1 MTIEAQ
7 FRAKRESGRPL
18 LVPYLTGGLGPW
30 RETIEE
36 MAAAGADAIE
46 IGIPFSDPIMDG
58 PVIQR
63 SSQQALES
71 GATPQGIVAELAGVD
86 VDVPLVVMTYYNPV
100 HHMGHQRFADVL
112 AAAGVSG
119 SIVPDLPV
127 DESEPWIAAA
137 ERSGVENI
145 LLAAPTTT
153 DERLATICER
163 SRGWIYGIALLGVT
177 GERSSVAE
185 AGLEMGRRLKAATD
199 KPVLLGLGISDGAQ
213 AATVAAVADG
223 VIVGS
228 AVVRRQL
235 EGTGPAEVGA
245 FVASLRAGLDAA

>member
-100 HHMGHQRFADVL
+100 HHMGHQRFADAL

>member
-1 MTIEAQ
+1 MTIEEQ
-7 FRAKRESGRPL
+7 FRAKRDAGRSL
-18 LVPYLTGGLGPW
+18 LVPYVTGGLGDW
-30 RETIEE
+30 RATIEE
-36 MAAAGADAIE
+36 IAAAGADAIE

-58 PVIQR
+58 PVIQL
-63 SSQQALES
+63 SSQRALES
-71 GATPQGIVAELAGVD
+71 GATPQGIVAELAGID

-100 HHMGHQRFADVL
+100 HHMGHQRFADAL
-112 AAAGVSG
+112 GVSGVAG

-127 DESEPWIAAA
+127 DESDPWIAAA
-137 ERSGVENI
+137 DAAGVENI

-177 GERSSVAE
+177 GERTSVAA

-213 AATVAAVADG
+213 AATVAEVADG

-235 EGTGPAEVGA
+235 EGSGPAEVGS
-245 FVASLRAGLDAA
+245 FVASLRSGLDAP

>member
-1 MTIEAQ
+1 VTIEES
-7 FRAKRESGRPL
+7 FREKRADGRAL
-18 LVPYLTGGLGPW
+18 LVPYLTGGLGEW
-30 RETIEE
+30 RATIEE
-36 MAAAGADAIE
+36 VAAAGADAIE

-58 PVIQR
+58 PVIQE
-63 SSQQALES
+63 SSQRALRD
-71 GATPQGIVAELAGVD
+71 GATPSALVAELSRVD
-86 VDVPLVVMTYYNPV
+86 VGVPLVVMTYYNPV
-100 HHMGHQRFADVL
+100 HHLGHARFADAL

-127 DESEPWIAAA
+127 DESDPWIDAA
-137 ERSGVENI
+137 EAAGVENI

-177 GERSSVAE
+177 GERAAVAE
-185 AGLEMGRRLKAATD
+185 AGLEMGRRLKRATD
-199 KPVLLGLGISDGAQ
+199 KPVLLGLGISNGEQ

-235 EGTGPAEVGA
+235 EGAGPAEVGA

>member
-1 MTIEAQ
+1 MTIEAE
-7 FRAKRESGRPL
+7 FRAKREAGRAL
-18 LVPYLTGGLGPW
+18 LVPYITGGLGAW

-36 MAAAGADAIE
+36 IAAAGADAIE

-100 HHMGHQRFADVL
+100 HHMGHQRFADAL
-112 AAAGVSG
+112 AAAGVAG

-127 DESEPWIAAA
+127 DESDPWITAA
-137 ERSGVENI
+137 ETAGIENI

-153 DERLATICER
+153 DERLTTICER

-213 AATVAAVADG
+213 AATVAEVADG

-235 EGTGPAEVGA
+235 EGSGPPEVGE
-245 FVASLRAGLDAA
+245 FVALLRAGLDAR

>member
-1 MTIEAQ
+1 MTIEAR
-7 FRAKRESGRPL
+7 FRAARAAGRSL
-18 LVPYLTGGLGPW
+18 LVPYLTGGLGEW
-30 RETIEE
+30 RATIEE
-36 MAAAGADAIE
+36 VAAAGADAIE

-58 PVIQR
+58 PVIQE
-63 SSQQALES
+63 SSQRALRS

-86 VDVPLVVMTYYNPV
+86 VDVPIVVMTYYNPV
-100 HHMGHQRFADVL
+100 HHMGHRRFADSL
-112 AAAGVSG
+112 AAAGVGG

-127 DESEPWIAAA
+127 DESDPWIEAA
-137 ERSGVENI
+137 EAAGIENI

-153 DERLATICER
+153 EARLATICAR

-177 GERSSVAE
+177 GERSTVAE

-235 EGTGPAEVGA
+235 EGCSPSEIGA
-245 FVASLRAGLDAA
+245 FVATLRDGLDIA

>member
-1 MTIEAQ
+1 MTIESR
-7 FRAKRESGRPL
+7 FRAARDEGRSL
-18 LVPYLTGGLGPW
+18 LVPYLTGGLGEW
-30 RETIEE
+30 RATIEE
-36 MAAAGADAIE
+36 VAAAGADAIE

-58 PVIQR
+58 PVIQE
-63 SSQQALES
+63 SSQQALRS

-86 VDVPLVVMTYYNPV
+86 VGVPLVVMTYYNPV
-100 HHMGHQRFADVL
+100 HHMGHQRFADAL
-112 AAAGVSG
+112 GAAGVSG

-127 DESEPWIAAA
+127 DESEPWIGAA
-137 ERSGVENI
+137 EAAGVENI

-163 SRGWIYGIALLGVT
+163 SCGWIYGIALLGVT
-177 GERSSVAE
+177 GERSSVAA

-199 KPVLLGLGISDGAQ
+199 KPVLLGLGISNGEQ
-213 AATVAAVADG
+213 AKTVAAVADG

-235 EGTGPAEVGA
+235 EGRAPAEVGA
-245 FVASLRAGLDAA
+245 FVASLRAGLDAP

>member
-1 MTIEAQ
+1 MTIEEQ
-7 FRAKRESGRPL
+7 FRAKRESGRAL
-18 LVPYLTGGLGPW
+18 LVPYLTGGLGLW

-100 HHMGHQRFADVL
+100 HHMGHQRFADAL

-127 DESEPWIAAA
+127 DESDPWIAAA
-137 ERSGVENI
+137 ERAGVENI

-213 AATVAAVADG
+213 AATVAEVADG

-245 FVASLRAGLDAA
+245 FVASLRAGLDAS

>member
-1 MTIEAQ
+1 MTIEEQ
-7 FRAKRESGRPL
+7 FRAKRDAGRSL

-36 MAAAGADAIE
+36 IAAAGADAIE

-63 SSQQALES
+63 SSQQALED

-100 HHMGHQRFADVL
+100 HHMGHQRFADALGV
-112 AAAGVSG
+112 AGVAG

-127 DESEPWIAAA
+127 DESGPWIDAADA
-137 ERSGVENI
+137 AGIENI

-177 GERSSVAE
+177 GERTSVAE

-199 KPVLLGLGISDGAQ
+199 KPVLLGLGISDGQQ
-213 AATVAAVADG
+213 AATVAEAADG

-235 EGTGPAEVGA
+235 EGSGPAEVGA
-245 FVASLRAGLDAA
+245 FVASLRAGLDAR